1 MRSDSLFDGGVAL
14 IHQQEG
20 RSNME
25 AKDGRGTRESRVLLA
40 CLIVSC
46 ALVCDAGKAVPPPKP
61 EYVAPS
67 FQSASVQPSLLQD
80 YDVPKSLS
88 IGVTVKGK
96 PSVFLSLIQVSV
108 QEVVCA
114 RASKRSRVHSG
125 SSFSH
130 TTNAHLQQRPL
141 GGIKGLIQATAK
153 PSNRNLTISST
164 IDDKGNIEAIVTG
177 ANACQDS
184 AFMATRDTLSDDAI
198 FSRHECVLARHFLGS
213 IDKVSRLLS

>member
-1 MRSDSLFDGGVAL
+1 MRSDSPFDGGVAL

-130 TTNAHLQQRPL
+130 TTNAGVMLERLASTNPSTLACMHGSAWR
-141 GGIKGLIQATAK
+141 GDGAK
-153 PSNRNLTISST
+153 LLRSLAERL
-164 IDDKGNIEAIVTG
+164 
-177 ANACQDS
+177 S
-184 AFMATRDTLSDDAI
+184 A
-198 FSRHECVLARHFLGS
+198 
-213 IDKVSRLLS
+213 